1 MHTQQLHLWSLS
13 LPSVIVF
20 PPPREASSSC
30 CSRSPAPCSPLR
42 CKPTVPLP
50 SPMPSTTSKS
60 SNLSTMR
67 HFSIS
72 LCSSTPTASQ
82 QASGPLPSLISS
94 TRKQASKL
102 QQCSPPSVPPLL
114 LTLEQSDVTPAAT
127 GRTSRSMSTTPTPN
141 HRRPRRA
148 VPRAVAPTS
157 PTTKP
162 SCRRRAVCCRTAS
175 PHPAPATPSP
185 STHGERRPAPDVL
198 VLPT

>member
-1 MHTQQLHLWSLS
+1 MHVINSLRRWQQAAQHTHAALSLTLSHTSLS
-13 LPSVIVF
+13 FTAYSCT
-20 PPPREASSSC
+20 RSSC
-30 CSRSPAPCSPLR
+30 SPSPAPCSPLR
-42 CKPTVPLP
+42 CKPAVPLP
-50 SPMPSTTSKS
+50 SPMPTTASKS
-60 SNLSTMR
+60 SNPSTMR

-102 QQCSPPSVPPLL
+102 QQCSPPLVPPLL
-114 LTLEQSDVTPAAT
+114 LSLEQSNVTPAAT

-162 SCRRRAVCCRTAS
+162 SCRRRAVCRRTAS
-175 PHPAPATPSP
+175 LHHAGHAYTVHP
-185 STHGERRPAPDVL
+185 R
-198 VLPT
+198 